1 MIKTITAIF
10 IGTNGSMGFRTGEEY
25 KLWFFE
31 ANGRYYISRRSMNA
45 VAIPYDTMK
54 AVKNNWVF

>member
-1 MIKTITAIF
+1 MKTITAIF
-10 IGTNGSMGFRTGEEY
+10 IGANGSMGFRTGEEY

-31 ANGRYYISRRSMNA
+31 KNCRYYISRRSMNA

-54 AVKNNWVF
+54 AVKKNWVF